1 MLFLRKSRRSSVQRH
16 FGGAT
21 HLIRFIVSQTAAD
34 VGVAPGEGL
43 APGGGDQNFVF
54 LHSEDAFV
62 SAHDLSHGLL
72 QL

>member
-1 MLFLRKSRRSSVQRH
+1 M
-16 FGGAT
+16 T

-54 LHSEDAFV
+54 LHGEDAFV